1 VLVEHN
7 GFLRRWVSRI
17 LSHVSSPQAVDVKN
31 CIVVTVFCLIDE
43 LFKRILVKLAN
54 LKQCSIFIDFFHVL
68 MVLMTYLFDTVFQSA
83 PFDLPMLR
91 WIVLVARPE
100 YFPNVSSPCR
110 SIKIEFFG
118 VVVSQRRLIKLL

>member
-1 VLVEHN
+1 MLISSRVSKPYVIAHINKEKGKRSLFIAKRTIRTIHQSVLVEHN

-17 LSHVSSPQAVDVKN
+17 LSHVSSPQAVDVKD

-68 MVLMTYLFDTVFQSA
+68 MVLITYLFDTVCPCA

-91 WIVLVARPE
+91 
-100 YFPNVSSPCR
+100 
-110 SIKIEFFG
+110 
-118 VVVSQRRLIKLL
+118 